1 MEAASGRGDRGG
13 GGDGAHPP
21 NFKPPPACV
30 RLAEHQAEL
39 KRRLEETEQNVA
51 ASEATAA
58 TAAQAA
64 ARADADA
71 RKARDARAA
80 AAAEVA
86 AAEAKARNRPEPAQI
101 KAPPLLPAQEGA
113 HGGAPAE
120 GHSAHCFLDFV

>member
-39 KRRLEETEQNVA
+39 KRRLEEMEQNVA

-101 KAPPLLPAQEGA
+101 KAPPCYHPKKARMEEPPPKATQPTA
-113 HGGAPAE
+113 
-120 GHSAHCFLDFV
+120 F